1 MTSKMFCNIH
11 FQFILSSIK
20 SFLILKDIKKSESD
34 NTPIGGALG
43 PDWSADL
50 SMTGTQEVNNSSLSL
65 DQNKVRLMGFVK
77 KVLL

>member
-11 FQFILSSIK
+11 FQFKWLTIK
-20 SFLILKDIKKSESD
+20 SFLFLKDIKISESD

-50 SMTGTQEVNNSSLSL
+50 SMTGTQEVSDGSLSL
-65 DQNKVRLMGFVK
+65 SLSCLIKIKSD
-77 KVLL
+77 